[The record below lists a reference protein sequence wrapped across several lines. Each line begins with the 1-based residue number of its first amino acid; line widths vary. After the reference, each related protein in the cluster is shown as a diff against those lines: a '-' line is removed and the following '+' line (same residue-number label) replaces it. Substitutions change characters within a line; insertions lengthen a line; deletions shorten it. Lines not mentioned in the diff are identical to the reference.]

1 MQKLVLGVVFIPLL
15 GAAINGLF
23 CWKTK
28 RKAHWIA
35 VPAIAIPAVL
45 AFMILLRVI
54 KGEHFDHVLYW
65 WIALGGLKIP
75 VGFLVDEL
83 SAMMMSMVT
92 FIATWIHIYS
102 IGYMDHEDDISYAR
116 YFTYLNLFV
125 FFMLILVAANNY
137 LLMFVGWEGVGLCSY
152 LLIGY
157 WYEKV
162 SAANAGMKA
171 FITNRIGDFG
181 FTIALFLI
189 YKHLGSLV
197 FHDVFASAHELSVP
211 LATLITLLLFMG
223 ATGKSAQI
231 PLYVWLPDA
240 MEGPTPVSSLIHA
253 ATMVTAG
260 VYMIARSHALF
271 NIAPFTMEVV
281 AVVGA
286 ATAMFAASMALVNND
301 LKRVLAFSTVSQL
314 GYMFVGVGV
323 GAYAAGI
330 FHLFTHAFF
339 KGLMFLCAGS
349 VMHALH
355 GELDMQKMGG
365 LINKMKITGIT
376 FIIGALAIAGV
387 PPLAGFWSKDSILH
401 HAFVSGHK
409 VVWFIGTVTAGMT
422 AFYMFRLIFLTF
434 FGEPRDKHLYEHAH
448 ENPPVMTIPLMV
460 LAVGSVLAGLLALA
474 PNGGFEGFI
483 NRIMHTAHEM
493 AVHGAEHAGGHESG
507 FALIIISVAVAVVG
521 ILLAY
526 SMYIKRV
533 PDPVAMA
540 QRFRPI
546 YLVLYNR
553 YWVDELYFALFINPT
568 VGISRHVL
576 WKIVDVLIIDGIVNG
591 VAGLCSLIGSVVR
604 RIQTG
609 YIPDYAWL
617 VIIGVVIVC
626 GLKILL

>member
-1 MQKLVLGVVFIPLL
+1 MLKLILGVVLIPLL
-15 GAAINGLF
+15 GATINGIF
-23 CWKTK
+23 CWKTR
-28 RKAHWIA
+28 RKAHYIA

-45 AFMILLRVI
+45 SLILLVKVAQGHR
-54 KGEHFDHVLYW
+54 FDDVVYW
-65 WIALGGLKIP
+65 WIAVGDLRIP
-75 VGFLVDEL
+75 IGFLLDEL
-83 SAMMMSMVT
+83 SAVMITTVT

-102 IGYMDHEDDISYAR
+102 IGYMDHEPDISYAR

-125 FFMLILVAANNY
+125 FFMLVLVMANNY

-157 WYEKV
+157 WYEKM

-171 FITNRIGDFG
+171 FITNRIGHFG
-181 FTIALFLI
+181 FTIALYLI
-189 YKHLGSLV
+189 YKHLGSLA
-197 FHDVFASAHELSVP
+197 FHDVFAHAHELSVP

-260 VYMIARSHALF
+260 VYMVARSHALF
-271 NIAPFTMEVV
+271 NLAPFSMEVV
-281 AVVGA
+281 AVIGV

-301 LKRVLAFSTVSQL
+301 LKRVLAYSTVSQL

-365 LINKMKITGIT
+365 LIKKMKITGIT
-376 FIIGALAIAGV
+376 FIVGALAISGV
-387 PPLAGFWSKDSILH
+387 PPFAGFWSKDSILH

-409 VVWFIGTVTAGMT
+409 IVWLVGTITAGMT

-460 LAVGSVLAGLLALA
+460 LAIGSALVGLLALA
-474 PNGGFEGFI
+474 PGGGFEGFV
-483 NRIMHTAHEM
+483 NRIMETGHHAALH
-493 AVHGAEHAGGHESG
+493 AEHEGGG
-507 FALIIISVAVAVVG
+507 GALVVLSVVVG
-521 ILLAY
+521 LVGIGIAY
-526 SMYIKRV
+526 LMYIKRAI
-533 PDPVAMA
+533 DPVALA
-540 QRFRPI
+540 QRFRPV
-546 YLVLYNR
+546 YLLLYNR
-553 YWVDELYFALFINPT
+553 WWVDELYFALFINPC
-568 VGISRHVL
+568 VGISRHIL
-576 WKIVDVLIIDGIVNG
+576 WKIVDVMVIDGIVNG
-591 VAGLCSLIGSVVR
+591 VARLCSLIGAGFR
-604 RIQTG
+604 KLQTG

-617 VIIGVVIVC
+617 VLVGVIIVC
-626 GLKILL
+626 GIKILF

>member
-1 MQKLVLGVVFIPLL
+1 MLKLILAVILIPLA
-15 GAAINGLF
+15 GAMINGLF

-28 RKAHWIA
+28 RKAHLIA
-35 VPAIAIPAVL
+35 VPAIAIPAVISL
-45 AFMILLRVI
+45 VLFWKVAHGQR
-54 KGEHFDHVLYW
+54 FDGTFYW
-65 WIALGGLKIP
+65 WISVGNFRIP
-75 VGFLVDEL
+75 IGFLLDEL
-83 SAMMMSMVT
+83 SAVMIVTVT
-92 FIATWIHIYS
+92 FVATWIHIYS
-102 IGYMDHEDDISYAR
+102 IGYMDHETDRGYAK
-116 YFTYLNLFV
+116 YFCYLNFFV
-125 FFMLILVAANNY
+125 FFMLTLVLANNY

-157 WYEKV
+157 WYEKA

-171 FITNRIGDFG
+171 FITNRVGDFG
-181 FTIALFLI
+181 FMIALFLL
-189 YKHLGSLV
+189 YKHLGSLIY
-197 FHDVFASAHELSVP
+197 HDVFASAHELTLP

-260 VYMIARSHALF
+260 VYMVARSHVLY
-271 NIAPFTMEVV
+271 NLAPFAMEVV
-281 AVVGA
+281 ASIGA

-301 LKRVLAFSTVSQL
+301 LKRVLAYSTVSQL

-323 GAYAAGI
+323 GAYAAGV

-365 LINKMKITGIT
+365 LYNKMKITAIT
-376 FIIGALAIAGV
+376 FIIGALAISGV

-409 VVWFIGTVTAGMT
+409 IIWFVGTVTAAMT

-434 FGEPRDKHLYEHAH
+434 FGEPRDKHIYEIAH

-460 LAVGSVLAGLLALA
+460 LAFFSATVGLLALL
-474 PNGGFEGFI
+474 PGGGFEGFL
-483 NRIMHTAHEM
+483 NRLFEAAH
-493 AVHGAEHAGGHESG
+493 HGAEHAAHGGHEAG
-507 FALIIISVAVAVVG
+507 GAAVLILISVLVAFMG
-521 ILLAY
+521 IGLAY
-526 SMYIKRV
+526 AMYMKHT
-533 PDPVAMA
+533 PDPKKLTE
-540 QRFRPI
+540 RFRPI
-546 YLVLYNR
+546 YTLLYNR
-553 YWVDELYFALFINPT
+553 YYVDELYFALFINPT

-591 VAGLCSLIGSVVR
+591 VARLCSLVGNLIR
-604 RIQTG
+604 KIHTG
-609 YIPDYAWL
+609 FIPDYAWAIL
-617 VIIGVVIVC
+617 VGIIIVC
-626 GLKILL
+626 GLKIIF

>member
-1 MQKLVLGVVFIPLL
+1 MEKLILGVVFIPLL
-15 GAAINGLF
+15 GAAINGIF
-23 CWKTK
+23 CWKTR
-28 RKAHWIA
+28 RKAHYIA

-45 AFMILLRVI
+45 SLILLVKVA
-54 KGEHFDHVLYW
+54 KGAHYDEVLYW
-65 WIALGGLKIP
+65 WISIGGLKIP
-75 VGFLVDEL
+75 VGFLLDEL
-83 SAMMMSMVT
+83 SAVMITTVT

-102 IGYMDHEDDISYAR
+102 IGYMDHEPDVSYAR

-125 FFMLILVAANNY
+125 FFMLVLVLANNY

-171 FITNRIGDFG
+171 FITNRVGDFG
-181 FTIALFLI
+181 FTIGLFLI
-189 YKHLGSLV
+189 YKYLGSLV
-197 FHDVFASAHELSVP
+197 FHDVFARAHELSIPV
-211 LATLITLLLFMG
+211 ATVITLLLFTG

-260 VYMIARSHALF
+260 VYMIARSHVLF
-271 NIAPFTMEVV
+271 NLAPFTMEVV
-281 AVVGA
+281 ATIGA

-301 LKRVLAFSTVSQL
+301 LKRVLAFSTISQL

-376 FIIGALAIAGV
+376 FIVGALAIAGV

-409 VVWFIGTVTAGMT
+409 VVWFVGTVTAGMT

-448 ENPPVMTIPLMV
+448 ENPPVMTIPLIV
-460 LAVGSVLAGLLALA
+460 LAVGSALAGLLALA
-474 PNGGFEGFI
+474 PGGGFEGFV
-483 NRIMHTAHEM
+483 NRIMAT
-493 AVHGAEHAGGHESG
+493 GHEVAHHVEHEG
-507 FALIIISVAVAVVG
+507 GAGALIVISVLVG
-521 ILLAY
+521 LAGIGLAY
-526 SMYIKRV
+526 LMYIKRT

-591 VAGLCSLIGSVVR
+591 VARLCSLIGAGVR
-604 RIQTG
+604 KIQTG
-609 YIPDYAWL
+609 YVPDYAWVVL
-617 VIIGVVIVC
+617 VGVILVC
-626 GLKILL
+626 GLKILF